1 MPKKSMENL
10 TESML
15 YVLMAFP
22 VSYTHLSAAVSLY
35 FPSNGTKVDPKADS
49 SEGTS

>member
-15 YVLMAFP
+15 YVLMAFHCRCLL
-22 VSYTHLSAAVSLY
+22 YTSDAADEL
-35 FPSNGTKVDPKADS
+35 
-49 SEGTS
+49 